1 MRNEARVTM
10 MIVLPDPADPASDGT
25 QTVPAA
31 SGQRLAAPSQPD
43 GTTLV
48 QGRTWIDPASQ
59 ATITPDAALA
69 SDEVART
76 RLFLVLSAILAAA
89 CGIATPLLSGSV
101 ASRLSVTAVCFGCA
115 TLLLSFRRALTAELL
130 ANQRRWTIMCALLVG
145 SSAVAVWFFGVF
157 SPAPMVGTFGIYFL
171 CLGRSA
177 RAALYSYLG
186 GAIAHIVPSVAF
198 AVHLLPDPGL
208 LRPTAATGDMLV
220 SVFMVQVVFA
230 CTYALARGSQ
240 KNTRDAVQK
249 LHAALVQVQKREAL
263 LAEANLELDQ
273 ALQGGHRGPLSGR
286 RVAAWTLGAVVGR
299 GAMGDVYEARRDDG
313 QRAAV
318 KILHRALAMDPTHV
332 KRFLREAQIVSRM
345 RSRHVVRLLDFG
357 NLESPGDGQGA
368 LPPYIA
374 MELLDGH
381 DLGWHLRREGRMTTE
396 LALEMID
403 QLADALT
410 EAAAADV
417 VHRDLKPQNVFLA
430 ESAAGALWKVLDFGV
445 SKLASDPGT
454 LTHGTPIGTPAYMA
468 PEQARGDRVD
478 ARADVFSLACIAY
491 RALTGRPAFSGN
503 EVPQILFDA
512 CFAQPVRPGSLAPLG
527 PDVERALALGLAK
540 RADERIAS
548 AADFAAAL
556 RSACSDALSPAL
568 RARADALLAAAPWG
582 SRPR

>member
-1 MRNEARVTM
+1 MPQWT
-10 MIVLPDPADPASDGT
+10 IVAHSPGLPEPADDASVET

-31 SGQRLAAPSQPD
+31 SGQRLAASIPPD
-43 GTTLV
+43 VTTLV
-48 QGRTWIDPASQ
+48 QARTLVDPASH

-89 CGIATPLLSGSV
+89 CGIATPLLSGGITR
-101 ASRLSVTAVCFGCA
+101 RLSVTAVCFLCA
-115 TLLLSFRRALTAELL
+115 ALLLSFRRALTAELL
-130 ANQRRWTIMCALLVG
+130 ANQRRWTIMCAILVA

-171 CLGRSA
+171 CLGRSG

-186 GAIAHIVPSVAF
+186 GAIAHLVPSVAF

-208 LRPTAATGDMLV
+208 LRPSAATGDMLV

-240 KNTRDAVQK
+240 QTTRDAVQK
-249 LHAALVQVQKREAL
+249 LHAALLQVQKREAL
-263 LAEANLELDQ
+263 LNEANLELDQ

-299 GAMGDVYEARRDDG
+299 GAMGDVYEARGDDG
-313 QRAAV
+313 RRAAV
-318 KILHRALAMDPTHV
+318 KVLHRALAMDPTHV

-357 NLESPGDGQGA
+357 NLESAGDGQGA
-368 LPPYIA
+368 PPYIA

-381 DLGWHLRREGRMTTE
+381 DLGWHLRREGRMAPE

-430 ESAAGALWKVLDFGV
+430 ESTSGAIWKVLDFGV

-512 CFAQPVRPGSLAPLG
+512 CFAQPVRPGSLVPLG
-527 PDVERALALGLAK
+527 QDVERALALGLAK
-540 RADERIAS
+540 RPDDRLPS

-556 RSACSDALSPAL
+556 RSACSDALSSSL
-568 RARADALLAAAPWG
+568 RARADALLEAAPWG